1 MMMMIKKYLSWKRG
15 HQAGCRL
22 VKLGLGNLGLG
33 RGLSRVFGLRGFRG
47 HDDGSGGGAAG
58 GGFTVAGR
66 GVVVRIR
73 ELAAGEQHGL

>member
-1 MMMMIKKYLSWKRG
+1 MSNLAWETLVLAAAFPAFLDLDDFGAMMMVVGVER
-15 HQAGCRL
+15 
-22 VKLGLGNLGLG
+22 
-33 RGLSRVFGLRGFRG
+33 
-47 HDDGSGGGAAG
+47 